1 MFVLNFLRWF
11 NGYTEFSATGMFPE
25 RLLNLS
31 TKSGIQLWGIKS
43 DGDTLICR
51 TKASH
56 YRYLLPL
63 ARSCKLR
70 LKHHT
75 KVGLPFYIR
84 KYRNRTGLAVGAVL
98 FLVIG
103 FVLSGFVW
111 NIDIKSAS
119 DINYAELR
127 TNLAELGL
135 YEGARISSIDV
146 TKLEQSL
153 TLKSDN
159 IAWVSVNITGSLVTV
174 EVSPKI
180 EKPKQEVSNQP
191 SNIVAK
197 SDGVITRLEVKDGVA
212 QVKSGEAVVKGQ
224 MLVNGILEYEIG
236 GYKIKHS
243 DARIFA
249 QTQKQISV
257 TVPLNEKL
265 TVKTDE
271 VTEKKMMRILWFSSP
286 ITLCGTPPG
295 ECASKTKREHI
306 SIFDSFI
313 PIEITTETWNGY
325 TDKTIKH
332 SEAEAKKIAKERL
345 RLKEAFVL
353 SDVENYKASYRSTV
367 KNGKLTLVG
376 TYICEEDISS
386 QQPINIDTTEPSDN
400 DTTEKT
406 DKAKSPA
413 GQ

>member
-1 MFVLNFLRWF
+1 MFVLKLLRWF

-31 TKSGIQLWGIKS
+31 TKRGIQLWGIKS
-43 DGDTLICR
+43 HGDTLICR

-56 YRYLLPL
+56 YRYLLPI
-63 ARSCKLR
+63 ARSCKLK
-70 LKHHT
+70 LKHRT

-84 KYRNRTGLAVGAVL
+84 KYKNRTGLAVGAVL
-98 FLVIG
+98 FLLIG

-111 NIDIKSAS
+111 NIDIKSSS
-119 DINYAELR
+119 DINNAEMR
-127 TNLAELGL
+127 ANLAELGL
-135 YEGARISSIDV
+135 YEGAKISSIDV
-146 TKLEQSL
+146 TKLEQNL

-180 EKPKQEVSNQP
+180 EKPKQEVSTEP

-197 SDGVITRLEVKDGVA
+197 ADGVITRLEVKDGVA

-224 MLVNGILEYEIG
+224 MLVNGILEYETG

-249 QTQKQISV
+249 QTQRHISV

-265 TVKTDE
+265 TERTGE
-271 VTEKKMMRILWFSSP
+271 VTEKKMMRILWFSAP
-286 ITLCGTPPG
+286 ITLCGTPNG

-306 SIFDSFI
+306 NIFDSFI
-313 PIEITTETWNGY
+313 PIEITTETWNSY
-325 TDKTIKH
+325 TEKNIKH
-332 SEAEAKKIAKERL
+332 SKAEAEKAAKERI
-345 RLKEAFVL
+345 RLKEAFL
-353 SDVENYKASYRSTV
+353 LDDVENYKATYRSTV
-367 KNGKLTLVG
+367 KDGKLTLVG
-376 TYICEEDISS
+376 TYTCEEDISS
-386 QQPINIDTTEPSDN
+386 QQPINIDTNEPAD
-400 DTTEKT
+400 DGADEKT
-406 DKAKSPA
+406 DKAKNSA
-413 GQ
+413 G